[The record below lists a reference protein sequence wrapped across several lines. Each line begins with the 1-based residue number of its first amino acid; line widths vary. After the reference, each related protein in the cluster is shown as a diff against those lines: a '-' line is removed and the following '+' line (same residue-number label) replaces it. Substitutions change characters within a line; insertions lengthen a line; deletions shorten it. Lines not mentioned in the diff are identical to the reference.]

1 MWDLK
6 LGGKMEETR
15 IELKVSCSDT
25 MLNYL
30 SLQLGTGEHSL
41 QL

>member
-30 SLQLGTGEHSL
+30 NLQLGTGEHSL